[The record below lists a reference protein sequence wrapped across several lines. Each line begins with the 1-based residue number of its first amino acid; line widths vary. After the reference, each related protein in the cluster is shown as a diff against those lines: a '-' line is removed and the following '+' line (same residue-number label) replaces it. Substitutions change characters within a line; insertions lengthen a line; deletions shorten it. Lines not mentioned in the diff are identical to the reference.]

1 MKIEKKKTQHLE
13 MLKLTGG
20 DHNESEVGLCVP
32 QAKAN
37 DFTIDDINC
46 PPEDCHRMPS
56 TCVCVQSC
64 LTL

>member
-46 PPEDCHRMPS
+46 PP
-56 TCVCVQSC
+56 
-64 LTL
+64 